1 MLTIFWGVLGLS
13 LLIIDAMTSALLLL
27 GFGIASLI
35 TMAFSRVTPFYFQLL
50 IFAGVGTL
58 ISIYLVPKLRNTPK
72 TKNYEESL
80 IGVVFTLTQ
89 DIKANNTVQEKV
101 KGTYWNI
108 VCNEDL
114 SKGET
119 LEVIKINK
127 NNNTLEVARKLQE
140 KGDM

>member
-1 MLTIFWGVLGLS
+1 MLTIFWGVLGL
-13 LLIIDAMTSALLLL
+13 LLLVIDAMTSALLLL
-27 GFGIASLI
+27 GFGLGSLI
-35 TMAFSRVTPFYFQLL
+35 AMTFSRVTPFYIQLL
-50 IFAGVGTL
+50 IFIISGSL

-80 IGVVFTLTQ
+80 TGVVFTLTQ
-89 DIKANNTVQEKV
+89 DIKANNSVQEKV
-101 KGTYWNI
+101 KGIYWNI

-127 NNNTLEVARKLQE
+127 NTLEVSKKLQE
-140 KGDM
+140 KGDI